1 MLTSFFSDLEIRTVQ
16 EFINQANNVVIL
28 THMSPDGDAMGS
40 SLAMRH
46 FLEAQ
51 GKRVDVI
58 VPNAFPDFLAW
69 LPKANEDVIY
79 EKQRE
84 LADGLLESADL
95 VICTDFNDP
104 KRIGSLGD
112 KLLTLTCKKM
122 MIDHH
127 LHPSNFP
134 DLTLSYPASP
144 STCELVYR
152 LICDLQRSDL
162 PSTGVA
168 DLQRSDLQRSD
179 LQRTDL
185 QRSDLPSTGVA
196 DLQRSD
202 LQHSDLQRSELQRSD
217 LPSTGVADLQH
228 SDLQRTDLQR
238 SDLQHSDLPSTGVAD
253 LQRSDLHH
261 SDLQRS
267 ELQRSDLN
275 IATCIYTGMMT
286 DTGNFSFNSNYPE
299 MYQIVGELVATGID
313 KDAIYNRVFN
323 AYSADRMRL
332 MGYCLYQKMK
342 IFPEHHTALI
352 YLSRKDLY
360 RFNFQSGDAEGIVNL
375 PLQIK
380 DVYYSCFMRE
390 DKVNP
395 TEKALAGG
403 SKTKIK
409 ISLRS
414 QGDRPVNVFAKDIF
428 NGGGHANA
436 SGGEYYGPLPEAV
449 QRFLDNYQDYFVL

>member
-1 MLTSFFSDLEIRTVQ
+1 MIARTTFFSEAEIKTAQ
-16 EFINQANNVVIL
+16 KLINQSNKVAIL

-51 GKRVDVI
+51 GKHVHVI

-69 LPKANEDVIY
+69 LPKANEDIIY
-79 EKQRE
+79 ENQRE
-84 LADGLLESADL
+84 IADAILEQADL
-95 VICTDFNDP
+95 VICTDFNEP

-112 KLLTLTCKKM
+112 KLLSLSCKKM

-127 LHPSNFP
+127 LHPSDFA
-134 DLTLSYPASP
+134 DLVISYPATP

-152 LICDLQRSDL
+152 LINHLSPISHSPQGIQYPIANSAASHSPQDLQYPIGGT
-162 PSTGVA
+162 PSTTQ
-168 DLQRSDLQRSD
+168 D
-179 LQRTDL
+179 
-185 QRSDLPSTGVA
+185 
-196 DLQRSD
+196 
-202 LQHSDLQRSELQRSD
+202 
-217 LPSTGVADLQH
+217 
-228 SDLQRTDLQR
+228 
-238 SDLQHSDLPSTGVAD
+238 
-253 LQRSDLHH
+253 
-261 SDLQRS
+261 
-267 ELQRSDLN
+267 

-299 MYQIVGELVATGID
+299 MYTIIGELVAAGAN

-342 IFPEHHTALI
+342 IFPEYHTALI
-352 YLSRKDLY
+352 YLSRKELY

-380 DVYYSCFMRE
+380 DIHYSCFMRE

-395 TEKALAGG
+395 TEVALAGD

-414 QGDRPVNVFAKDIF
+414 QGDRPVNVFAHDIF
-428 NGGGHANA
+428 GGGGHANA
-436 SGGEYYGPLPEAV
+436 SGGEYYGPLPDAV
-449 QRFLDNYQDYFVL
+449 KRFLENYQDYFNIP

>member
-1 MLTSFFSDLEIRTVQ
+1 MTTLTPLFSTAEIATAQ
-16 EFINQANNVVIL
+16 ELINQSNNIVIL

-51 GKRVDVI
+51 DKQVSVI
-58 VPNAFPDFLAW
+58 VPNSFPDFLAW
-69 LPKANEDVIY
+69 LPKANEHIIY
-79 EKQRE
+79 ELQRKE
-84 LADGLLESADL
+84 ADALLEQADL
-95 VICTDFNDP
+95 VICTDFNEP

-112 KLLTLTCKKM
+112 KLLSLSCKKM

-152 LICDLQRSDL
+152 LITSLSPL
-162 PSTGVA
+162 ASNLSP
-168 DLQRSDLQRSD
+168 
-179 LQRTDL
+179 
-185 QRSDLPSTGVA
+185 
-196 DLQRSD
+196 
-202 LQHSDLQRSELQRSD
+202 E
-217 LPSTGVADLQH
+217 
-228 SDLQRTDLQR
+228 
-238 SDLQHSDLPSTGVAD
+238 
-253 LQRSDLHH
+253 
-261 SDLQRS
+261 
-267 ELQRSDLN
+267 

-299 MYQIVGELVATGID
+299 MYQIVSDLVAAGVN

-323 AYSADRMRL
+323 AYSSDRMRL

-342 IFPEHHTALI
+342 IFPEYHTALI
-352 YLSRKDLY
+352 YLSRKELY

-380 DVYYSCFMRE
+380 DIHYSCFMRE

-395 TEKALAGG
+395 TEVALSGG

-428 NGGGHANA
+428 GGGGHANA

-449 QRFLDNYQDYFVL
+449 QRFLDNYQQYFNK

>member
-1 MLTSFFSDLEIRTVQ
+1 MATLTPIFSAAEIRTAQ
-16 EFINQANNVVIL
+16 EFINQSNNIVIL

-51 GKRVDVI
+51 GKHVSVI

-69 LPKANEDVIY
+69 LPKADEDIIY
-79 EKQRE
+79 ESRRAE
-84 LADGLLESADL
+84 ADALLEQADL
-95 VICTDFNDP
+95 VICTDFNEP

-112 KLLTLTCKKM
+112 KLLTLTCRKM

-127 LHPSNFP
+127 LHPSDFP
-134 DLTLSYPASP
+134 DLTLSYPSSP

-152 LICDLQRSDL
+152 LITCLQYPISDTQYPISDTRS
-162 PSTGVA
+162 PIS
-168 DLQRSDLQRSD
+168 Q
-179 LQRTDL
+179 
-185 QRSDLPSTGVA
+185 
-196 DLQRSD
+196 
-202 LQHSDLQRSELQRSD
+202 E
-217 LPSTGVADLQH
+217 
-228 SDLQRTDLQR
+228 
-238 SDLQHSDLPSTGVAD
+238 
-253 LQRSDLHH
+253 
-261 SDLQRS
+261 
-267 ELQRSDLN
+267 

-299 MYQIVGELVATGID
+299 MYQIVGELVSFGVN
-313 KDAIYNRVFN
+313 KDEIYNRVFN

-332 MGYCLYQKMK
+332 MGYCLYQKMR
-342 IFPEHHTALI
+342 IFPECHTALI
-352 YLSRKDLY
+352 YLSRKELY

-380 DVYYSCFMRE
+380 DIHYSCFMRE

-395 TEKALAGG
+395 TEVALAGG

-414 QGDRPVNVFAKDIF
+414 QGNRPVNVFAKDIF
-428 NGGGHANA
+428 GGGGHANA

>member
-152 LICDLQRSDL
+152 LITRLSPITDSRS
-162 PSTGVA
+162 PIT
-168 DLQRSDLQRSD
+168 
-179 LQRTDL
+179 
-185 QRSDLPSTGVA
+185 
-196 DLQRSD
+196 
-202 LQHSDLQRSELQRSD
+202 E
-217 LPSTGVADLQH
+217 
-228 SDLQRTDLQR
+228 
-238 SDLQHSDLPSTGVAD
+238 
-253 LQRSDLHH
+253 
-261 SDLQRS
+261 
-267 ELQRSDLN
+267 E

-395 TEKALAGG
+395 TERALAGD

-449 QRFLDNYQDYFVL
+449 QLFIDNYAQYFNKE

>member
-1 MLTSFFSDLEIRTVQ
+1 MLTPIFSELEIQTAQ
-16 EFINQANNVVIL
+16 EFINQSNNVVIL

-51 GKRVDVI
+51 GKHVSVI

-69 LPKANEDVIY
+69 LPKANEDIIY
-79 EKQRE
+79 ESQRAE
-84 LADGLLESADL
+84 ADALLEQADL

-112 KLLTLTCKKM
+112 KLLTLSCKKM

-127 LHPSNFP
+127 LHPACFP
-134 DLTLSYPASP
+134 DLTLSYPSSP

-152 LICDLQRSDL
+152 LITSLSPIFNSQLPISNSQSPNNSLPFREGQGVGSD
-162 PSTGVA
+162 
-168 DLQRSDLQRSD
+168 
-179 LQRTDL
+179 
-185 QRSDLPSTGVA
+185 
-196 DLQRSD
+196 
-202 LQHSDLQRSELQRSD
+202 
-217 LPSTGVADLQH
+217 
-228 SDLQRTDLQR
+228 
-238 SDLQHSDLPSTGVAD
+238 
-253 LQRSDLHH
+253 
-261 SDLQRS
+261 
-267 ELQRSDLN
+267 

-299 MYQIVGELVATGID
+299 MYQIVGELVSFGVN
-313 KDAIYNRVFN
+313 KDEIYNRVFN

-352 YLSRKDLY
+352 YLSRKELY

-380 DVYYSCFMRE
+380 DIHYSCFMRE

-395 TEKALAGG
+395 TEVALAGG

-449 QRFLDNYQDYFVL
+449 QLFIDNYTQYFDK

>member
-1 MLTSFFSDLEIRTVQ
+1 MIELTPIIASEQVEAARQLIQ
-16 EFINQANNVVIL
+16 QAQRVVIL

-51 GKRVDVI
+51 GKQVAVI

-69 LPKANEDVIY
+69 LPKANEHIIY
-79 EKQRE
+79 ETSRE
-84 LADGLLESADL
+84 QADQLMEQAEL
-95 VICTDFNDP
+95 VICTDFNEP

-112 KLLTLTCKKM
+112 KLLSLTCKKI

-127 LHPSNFP
+127 LHPASFP
-134 DLTLSYPASP
+134 DLTISYPATP
-144 STCELVYR
+144 STCELVFR
-152 LICDLQRSDL
+152 LITRLSDDGQL
-162 PSTGVA
+162 ST
-168 DLQRSDLQRSD
+168 D
-179 LQRTDL
+179 
-185 QRSDLPSTGVA
+185 
-196 DLQRSD
+196 
-202 LQHSDLQRSELQRSD
+202 
-217 LPSTGVADLQH
+217 
-228 SDLQRTDLQR
+228 
-238 SDLQHSDLPSTGVAD
+238 
-253 LQRSDLHH
+253 
-261 SDLQRS
+261 
-267 ELQRSDLN
+267 

-299 MYQIVGELVATGID
+299 MYKIVGELVAAGVN
-313 KDAIYNRVFN
+313 KDEIYNRVFN

-352 YLSRKDLY
+352 YLSRKELY

-380 DVYYSCFMRE
+380 DIHYSCFMRE

-395 TEKALAGG
+395 TETALANG

-414 QGDRPVNVFAKDIF
+414 QGDRPVNIFAKDIF
-428 NGGGHANA
+428 DGGGHANA

-449 QRFLDNYQDYFVL
+449 QKFIDNHQTYFNK

>member
-1 MLTSFFSDLEIRTVQ
+1 MLTTIFSEAEIQTAQ
-16 EFINQANNVVIL
+16 EFINQSNNVVIL

-46 FLEAQ
+46 FLEGQ
-51 GKRVDVI
+51 GKHVSVI
-58 VPNAFPDFLAW
+58 VPNSFPDFLAW
-69 LPKANEDVIY
+69 LPKANEDIIY
-79 EKQRE
+79 ENQRAE
-84 LADGLLESADL
+84 ADNLLEQADL

-112 KLLTLTCKKM
+112 KLLTLSCKKM

-127 LHPSNFP
+127 LHPADFP
-134 DLTLSYPASP
+134 NLTISYQSSP

-152 LICDLQRSDL
+152 LITCLIALSPHRL
-162 PSTGVA
+162 NVST
-168 DLQRSDLQRSD
+168 
-179 LQRTDL
+179 
-185 QRSDLPSTGVA
+185 
-196 DLQRSD
+196 
-202 LQHSDLQRSELQRSD
+202 E
-217 LPSTGVADLQH
+217 
-228 SDLQRTDLQR
+228 
-238 SDLQHSDLPSTGVAD
+238 
-253 LQRSDLHH
+253 
-261 SDLQRS
+261 
-267 ELQRSDLN
+267 

-299 MYQIVGELVATGID
+299 MYQIVGELVALGVN
-313 KDAIYNRVFN
+313 KDEIYNRVFN
-323 AYSADRMRL
+323 SYSADRMRL

-352 YLSRKDLY
+352 YLSRKELY

-380 DVYYSCFMRE
+380 DIHYSCFMRE

-395 TEKALAGG
+395 TEVALAGG

-414 QGDRPVNVFAKDIF
+414 QGNRPVNIFAKEIF
-428 NGGGHANA
+428 GGGGHANA

-449 QRFLDNYQDYFVL
+449 QLFIDNYQQYFNL

>member
-1 MLTSFFSDLEIRTVQ
+1 MMKGKSMQALSPIFTVEQ
-16 EFINQANNVVIL
+16 IEAARQLITQATRVVIL
-28 THMSPDGDAMGS
+28 THLSPDGDAMGS

-51 GKRVDVI
+51 GKQVSVV

-69 LPKANEDVIY
+69 LPKADEDIIY
-79 EKQRE
+79 ESRRAE
-84 LADGLLESADL
+84 ADVLLEQADL
-95 VICTDFNDP
+95 VICTDFNEP

-112 KLLTLTCKKM
+112 KLLTLTCRKM

-127 LHPSNFP
+127 LHPSDFP

-152 LICDLQRSDL
+152 LISCLSPFASSPFASD
-162 PSTGVA
+162 
-168 DLQRSDLQRSD
+168 
-179 LQRTDL
+179 
-185 QRSDLPSTGVA
+185 
-196 DLQRSD
+196 
-202 LQHSDLQRSELQRSD
+202 
-217 LPSTGVADLQH
+217 
-228 SDLQRTDLQR
+228 
-238 SDLQHSDLPSTGVAD
+238 
-253 LQRSDLHH
+253 
-261 SDLQRS
+261 
-267 ELQRSDLN
+267 

-299 MYQIVGELVATGID
+299 MYQIVGELVSLGVN
-313 KDAIYNRVFN
+313 KDEIYNRVFN

-332 MGYCLYQKMK
+332 MGYCLYQKMR

-352 YLSRKDLY
+352 YLSRKELY

-380 DVYYSCFMRE
+380 DIHYSCFMRE

-395 TEKALAGG
+395 TEVALAGG

-414 QGDRPVNVFAKDIF
+414 QGNRPVNVFAKDIF
-428 NGGGHANA
+428 GGGGHANA

-449 QRFLDNYQDYFVL
+449 QRFLDSYQDYFVL

>member
-1 MLTSFFSDLEIRTVQ
+1 MLTPIFSELEIQTAQ
-16 EFINQANNVVIL
+16 EFINQSNNVVIL

-51 GKRVDVI
+51 GKQVSVI

-69 LPKANEDVIY
+69 LPKANEDIIY
-79 EKQRE
+79 ESQRAE
-84 LADGLLESADL
+84 ADALLEQADL

-112 KLLTLTCKKM
+112 KLLTLSCKKM

-127 LHPSNFP
+127 LHPASFP
-134 DLTLSYPASP
+134 DLTLSYPSSP

-152 LICDLQRSDL
+152 LITSLSPISNSPQGVQYPITDTQYPISDTRF
-162 PSTGVA
+162 PISQ
-168 DLQRSDLQRSD
+168 D
-179 LQRTDL
+179 
-185 QRSDLPSTGVA
+185 
-196 DLQRSD
+196 
-202 LQHSDLQRSELQRSD
+202 
-217 LPSTGVADLQH
+217 
-228 SDLQRTDLQR
+228 
-238 SDLQHSDLPSTGVAD
+238 
-253 LQRSDLHH
+253 
-261 SDLQRS
+261 
-267 ELQRSDLN
+267 

-299 MYQIVGELVATGID
+299 MYQIVGELVSFGVN
-313 KDAIYNRVFN
+313 KDEIYNRVFN

-352 YLSRKDLY
+352 YLSRKELY

-380 DVYYSCFMRE
+380 DIHYSCFMRE

-395 TEKALAGG
+395 TEVALAGG

-449 QRFLDNYQDYFVL
+449 QLFIDNYTQYFDKE

>member
-1 MLTSFFSDLEIRTVQ
+1 MQPLNPIFTSEQIDAARQLISSATR
-16 EFINQANNVVIL
+16 VVIL
-28 THMSPDGDAMGS
+28 THLSPDGDAMGS

-51 GKRVDVI
+51 GKQVSVV
-58 VPNAFPDFLAW
+58 VPNA
-69 LPKANEDVIY
+69 
-79 EKQRE
+79 
-84 LADGLLESADL
+84 
-95 VICTDFNDP
+95 
-104 KRIGSLGD
+104 
-112 KLLTLTCKKM
+112 
-122 MIDHH
+122 
-127 LHPSNFP
+127 FP
-134 DLTLSYPASP
+134 DLTLSYPSSP

-152 LICDLQRSDL
+152 LITSLSPISNSPQGVQYPISDTQYPISDTRSPISQD
-162 PSTGVA
+162 
-168 DLQRSDLQRSD
+168 
-179 LQRTDL
+179 
-185 QRSDLPSTGVA
+185 
-196 DLQRSD
+196 
-202 LQHSDLQRSELQRSD
+202 
-217 LPSTGVADLQH
+217 
-228 SDLQRTDLQR
+228 
-238 SDLQHSDLPSTGVAD
+238 
-253 LQRSDLHH
+253 
-261 SDLQRS
+261 
-267 ELQRSDLN
+267 

-299 MYQIVGELVATGID
+299 MYQIVGELVSFGVN
-313 KDAIYNRVFN
+313 KDEIYNRVFN

-352 YLSRKDLY
+352 YLSRKELY

-380 DVYYSCFMRE
+380 DIHYSCFMRE

-395 TEKALAGG
+395 TEVALAGG

-449 QRFLDNYQDYFVL
+449 QLFIDNYTQYFDK

>member
-1 MLTSFFSDLEIRTVQ
+1 MMKGKSMQVLSPIFTAEQIDAARQLIS
-16 EFINQANNVVIL
+16 QATRVVIL
-28 THMSPDGDAMGS
+28 THLSPDGDAMGS

-51 GKRVDVI
+51 GKQVSVV

-69 LPKANEDVIY
+69 LPKANEDIIY
-79 EKQRE
+79 ETQRAQ
-84 LADGLLESADL
+84 ADALLEQADL
-95 VICTDFNDP
+95 IICTDFNDP

-112 KLLTLTCKKM
+112 KMLALACKKM

-127 LHPSNFP
+127 LHPASFP
-134 DLTLSYPASP
+134 DLTLSYPSLP

-152 LICDLQRSDL
+152 LITSLSPISNSPQ
-162 PSTGVA
+162 GV
-168 DLQRSDLQRSD
+168 QS
-179 LQRTDL
+179 
-185 QRSDLPSTGVA
+185 PI
-196 DLQRSD
+196 
-202 LQHSDLQRSELQRSD
+202 SED
-217 LPSTGVADLQH
+217 
-228 SDLQRTDLQR
+228 
-238 SDLQHSDLPSTGVAD
+238 
-253 LQRSDLHH
+253 
-261 SDLQRS
+261 
-267 ELQRSDLN
+267 

-299 MYQIVGELVATGID
+299 MYQIVGDLVALGVN

-332 MGYCLYQKMK
+332 MGFCLYQKMK
-342 IFPEHHTALI
+342 IFPEYHTALI
-352 YLSRKDLY
+352 YLSKKELY
-360 RFNFQSGDAEGIVNL
+360 RFNFRSGDAEGIVNL

-380 DVYYSCFMRE
+380 DIHYSCFMRE

-395 TEKALAGG
+395 TEEALAGG

-436 SGGEYYGPLPEAV
+436 SGGEYYGPLTEAV
-449 QRFLDNYQDYFVL
+449 QQFLENYQKYFTL

>member
-1 MLTSFFSDLEIRTVQ
+1 MLTSFFSDAEVKAAQ
-16 EFINQANNVVIL
+16 ELINQSNNVVIL

-51 GKRVDVI
+51 GKQVAVI
-58 VPNAFPDFLAW
+58 VPNSFPDFLAW
-69 LPKANEDVIY
+69 LPKADQDIIY
-79 EKQRE
+79 ETQRAE
-84 LADGLLESADL
+84 ADALLDHADL

-112 KLLTLTCKKM
+112 KLLTLSCKKM

-127 LHPSNFP
+127 LHPASFP
-134 DLTLSYPASP
+134 DLTISYPACP

-152 LICDLQRSDL
+152 LITSLY
-162 PSTGVA
+162 T
-168 DLQRSDLQRSD
+168 
-179 LQRTDL
+179 
-185 QRSDLPSTGVA
+185 
-196 DLQRSD
+196 
-202 LQHSDLQRSELQRSD
+202 
-217 LPSTGVADLQH
+217 
-228 SDLQRTDLQR
+228 
-238 SDLQHSDLPSTGVAD
+238 
-253 LQRSDLHH
+253 LHPTPCTQL
-261 SDLQRS
+261 SQ
-267 ELQRSDLN
+267 E

-299 MYQIVGELVATGID
+299 MYQIVGDLVALGVN

-352 YLSRKDLY
+352 YLSRKELY

-395 TEKALAGG
+395 TERALANG

-414 QGDRPVNVFAKDIF
+414 QGNRPVNVFAKDIF
-428 NGGGHANA
+428 GGGGHANA

-449 QRFLDNYQDYFVL
+449 QLFIDNYTKYFAQE

>member
-1 MLTSFFSDLEIRTVQ
+1 MATLTPIFSAAEIRTAQ
-16 EFINQANNVVIL
+16 EFINQSNNVVIL

-51 GKRVDVI
+51 GKHVSVI

-69 LPKANEDVIY
+69 LPKADEDIIY
-79 EKQRE
+79 ESRRAE
-84 LADGLLESADL
+84 AEALLEQADL
-95 VICTDFNDP
+95 VICTDFNEP

-112 KLLTLTCKKM
+112 KLLTLTCRKM

-127 LHPSNFP
+127 LHPSDFP

-152 LICDLQRSDL
+152 LITCLSPITNSPQ
-162 PSTGVA
+162 GVPYPISNSP
-168 DLQRSDLQRSD
+168 Q
-179 LQRTDL
+179 
-185 QRSDLPSTGVA
+185 GVPYPISNSP
-196 DLQRSD
+196 Q
-202 LQHSDLQRSELQRSD
+202 
-217 LPSTGVADLQH
+217 GVQYPIPNIQD
-228 SDLQRTDLQR
+228 
-238 SDLQHSDLPSTGVAD
+238 
-253 LQRSDLHH
+253 
-261 SDLQRS
+261 
-267 ELQRSDLN
+267 

-299 MYQIVGELVATGID
+299 MYQIVGELVSFGVN
-313 KDAIYNRVFN
+313 KDEIYNRVFN

-332 MGYCLYQKMK
+332 MGYCLYQKMR
-342 IFPEHHTALI
+342 IFPEYHTALI
-352 YLSRKDLY
+352 YLSRKELY

-380 DVYYSCFMRE
+380 DIHYSCFMRE

-395 TEKALAGG
+395 TEVALAGG

-414 QGDRPVNVFAKDIF
+414 QGNRPVNVFAKDIF
-428 NGGGHANA
+428 GGGGHANA

>member
-1 MLTSFFSDLEIRTVQ
+1 MTALTPIFSQAEICTAQ
-16 EFINQANNVVIL
+16 EFINQSNNVVIL

-51 GKRVDVI
+51 GKHVSVI

-69 LPKANEDVIY
+69 LPKADEDIIY
-79 EKQRE
+79 ESRRAE
-84 LADGLLESADL
+84 ADVLLDQADL
-95 VICTDFNDP
+95 VICTDFNEP

-112 KLLTLTCKKM
+112 KLLTLTCRKM

-127 LHPSNFP
+127 LHPAAFP
-134 DLTLSYPASP
+134 DLTLSYPSSP

-152 LICDLQRSDL
+152 LITNLY
-162 PSTGVA
+162 T
-168 DLQRSDLQRSD
+168 
-179 LQRTDL
+179 
-185 QRSDLPSTGVA
+185 
-196 DLQRSD
+196 
-202 LQHSDLQRSELQRSD
+202 
-217 LPSTGVADLQH
+217 
-228 SDLQRTDLQR
+228 
-238 SDLQHSDLPSTGVAD
+238 
-253 LQRSDLHH
+253 LHPTPCTQL
-261 SDLQRS
+261 SQ
-267 ELQRSDLN
+267 E

-299 MYQIVGELVATGID
+299 MYQIVSDLVALGVN

-332 MGYCLYQKMK
+332 MGYCLYQKMR

-352 YLSRKDLY
+352 YLSRKELY

-380 DVYYSCFMRE
+380 DIHYSCFMRE

-395 TEKALAGG
+395 TEVALAGG

-428 NGGGHANA
+428 GGGGHANA

-449 QRFLDNYQDYFVL
+449 QLFIDNYTTYFDKE

>member
-1 MLTSFFSDLEIRTVQ
+1 MATLTPIFSAAELRTAQ
-16 EFINQANNVVIL
+16 EFINQSNNVVIL

-51 GKRVDVI
+51 GKHVSVI

-69 LPKANEDVIY
+69 LPKADEDIIY
-79 EKQRE
+79 ESHRAE
-84 LADGLLESADL
+84 ADTLLEQADL
-95 VICTDFNDP
+95 VICTDFNEP

-112 KLLTLTCKKM
+112 KLLSLTCRKM

-127 LHPSNFP
+127 LHPSDFP

-152 LICDLQRSDL
+152 LITCLSPITNSPQ
-162 PSTGVA
+162 GVPYPISNSP
-168 DLQRSDLQRSD
+168 Q
-179 LQRTDL
+179 
-185 QRSDLPSTGVA
+185 GVQYPIPNIQ
-196 DLQRSD
+196 D
-202 LQHSDLQRSELQRSD
+202 
-217 LPSTGVADLQH
+217 
-228 SDLQRTDLQR
+228 
-238 SDLQHSDLPSTGVAD
+238 
-253 LQRSDLHH
+253 
-261 SDLQRS
+261 
-267 ELQRSDLN
+267 

-299 MYQIVGELVATGID
+299 MYQIVGELVSLGVN
-313 KDAIYNRVFN
+313 KDEIYNRVFN

-332 MGYCLYQKMK
+332 MGYCLYQKMR

-352 YLSRKDLY
+352 YLSRKELY

-380 DVYYSCFMRE
+380 DIHYSCFMRE

-395 TEKALAGG
+395 TEVALAGG

-414 QGDRPVNVFAKDIF
+414 QGNRPVNVFAKDIF
-428 NGGGHANA
+428 GGGGHANA

-449 QRFLDNYQDYFVL
+449 QLFIDNYTQYFDKE

>member
-1 MLTSFFSDLEIRTVQ
+1 MMKGKSMQVLSPIFTAEQIDAARQLIS
-16 EFINQANNVVIL
+16 QATRVVIL
-28 THMSPDGDAMGS
+28 THLSPDGDAMGS

-51 GKRVDVI
+51 GKQVSVV

-69 LPKANEDVIY
+69 LPKANEDIIY
-79 EKQRE
+79 ETQRAQ
-84 LADGLLESADL
+84 ADALLEQADL
-95 VICTDFNDP
+95 IICTDFNDP

-112 KLLTLTCKKM
+112 KMLTLACKKM

-127 LHPSNFP
+127 LHPASFP
-134 DLTLSYPASP
+134 DLTLSYPSLP

-152 LICDLQRSDL
+152 LITSLSPISNSPQ
-162 PSTGVA
+162 GV
-168 DLQRSDLQRSD
+168 QS
-179 LQRTDL
+179 
-185 QRSDLPSTGVA
+185 PI
-196 DLQRSD
+196 
-202 LQHSDLQRSELQRSD
+202 SED
-217 LPSTGVADLQH
+217 
-228 SDLQRTDLQR
+228 
-238 SDLQHSDLPSTGVAD
+238 
-253 LQRSDLHH
+253 
-261 SDLQRS
+261 
-267 ELQRSDLN
+267 

-299 MYQIVGELVATGID
+299 MYQIIGDLVALGVN

-332 MGYCLYQKMK
+332 MGFCLYQKMK
-342 IFPEHHTALI
+342 IFPEYHTALI
-352 YLSRKDLY
+352 YLSKKELY
-360 RFNFQSGDAEGIVNL
+360 RFNFRSGDAEGIVNL

-380 DVYYSCFMRE
+380 DIHYSCFMRE

-395 TEKALAGG
+395 TEEALAGG

-436 SGGEYYGPLPEAV
+436 SGGEYYGPLTEAV
-449 QRFLDNYQDYFVL
+449 QQFLENYQKYFTL

>member
-1 MLTSFFSDLEIRTVQ
+1 MATIDISRFWGSIVLFYPFYFAISKKYTTFAAQSNTPTTMENIISPTLIESARQLIHQSTR
-16 EFINQANNVVIL
+16 VVIL

-51 GKRVDVI
+51 GKEVAVI

-69 LPKANEDVIY
+69 LPKANEDIIY
-79 EKQRE
+79 ETQPTQAN
-84 LADGLLESADL
+84 LLLEQADL
-95 VICTDFNDP
+95 IICTDFNEP

-127 LHPSNFP
+127 LHPSDFP
-134 DLTLSYPASP
+134 NLTISYPDSP

-152 LICDLQRSDL
+152 LITSLSASETHTI
-162 PSTGVA
+162 ST
-168 DLQRSDLQRSD
+168 
-179 LQRTDL
+179 
-185 QRSDLPSTGVA
+185 
-196 DLQRSD
+196 
-202 LQHSDLQRSELQRSD
+202 E
-217 LPSTGVADLQH
+217 
-228 SDLQRTDLQR
+228 
-238 SDLQHSDLPSTGVAD
+238 
-253 LQRSDLHH
+253 
-261 SDLQRS
+261 
-267 ELQRSDLN
+267 

-286 DTGNFSFNSNYPE
+286 DTGNFSFNSNRPD
-299 MYQIVGELVATGID
+299 MYQIISELVKAGIN
-313 KDAIYNRVFN
+313 KDEIYNRIFN

-332 MGYCLYQKMK
+332 MGYCLYNKMK
-342 IFPEHHTALI
+342 IFPEYHTAFI
-352 YLSRKDLY
+352 YLSRKELY

-380 DVYYSCFMRE
+380 DIHYSCFMRE

-395 TEKALAGG
+395 AEKALAGG

-414 QGDRPVNVFAKDIF
+414 QGERPVNVFAKEIF
-428 NGGGHANA
+428 GGGGHANA
-436 SGGEYYGPLPEAV
+436 SGGEYYGPLTEAV
-449 QRFLDNYQDYFVL
+449 QQFLENYQKYFNL

>member
-1 MLTSFFSDLEIRTVQ
+1 MHRNLYSTRMTQLSSYITEAQVLMAQ
-16 EFINQANNVVIL
+16 ELINQSNNVVIL

-40 SLAMRH
+40 SLAIRH

-51 GKRVDVI
+51 GKQVNVI

-69 LPKANEDVIY
+69 LPKADLHIIY
-79 EKQRE
+79 EKSK
-84 LADGLLESADL
+84 ADADAILEQAEL

-112 KLLTLTCKKM
+112 KLLTLSCKKM

-127 LHPSNFP
+127 LHPASFP
-134 DLTLSYPASP
+134 DLTISYPACP

-162 PSTGVA
+162 QHS
-168 DLQRSDLQRSD
+168 DLQLSDLQRSD
-179 LQRTDL
+179 LT
-185 QRSDLPSTGVA
+185 
-196 DLQRSD
+196 
-202 LQHSDLQRSELQRSD
+202 
-217 LPSTGVADLQH
+217 
-228 SDLQRTDLQR
+228 
-238 SDLQHSDLPSTGVAD
+238 
-253 LQRSDLHH
+253 
-261 SDLQRS
+261 
-267 ELQRSDLN
+267 N

-286 DTGNFSFNSNYPE
+286 DTGNFSFNSNHAE
-299 MYQIVGELVATGID
+299 MYQIISELVAAGVD

-342 IFPEHHTALI
+342 IYPEHHTALI
-352 YLSRKDLY
+352 YLSRKELY

-380 DVYYSCFMRE
+380 DVYYSVFMRE

-395 TEKALAGG
+395 SEVGLAGG
-403 SKTKIK
+403 SKNKIK

-428 NGGGHANA
+428 GGGGHANA

>member
-1 MLTSFFSDLEIRTVQ
+1 MIELTPIIASEQVEAARQLIL
-16 EFINQANNVVIL
+16 QATRVVIL

-51 GKRVDVI
+51 GKQVAVI

-69 LPKANEDVIY
+69 LPKANEHIIY
-79 EKQRE
+79 ETSRE
-84 LADGLLESADL
+84 QADLLMEQAEL
-95 VICTDFNDP
+95 VICTDFNEP

-112 KLLTLTCKKM
+112 KLLTLSCKKI

-127 LHPSNFP
+127 LHPSSFP
-134 DLTLSYPASP
+134 DLTISYPASP
-144 STCELVYR
+144 STCELVFR
-152 LICDLQRSDL
+152 LITRLSDDGQL
-162 PSTGVA
+162 ST
-168 DLQRSDLQRSD
+168 D
-179 LQRTDL
+179 
-185 QRSDLPSTGVA
+185 
-196 DLQRSD
+196 
-202 LQHSDLQRSELQRSD
+202 
-217 LPSTGVADLQH
+217 
-228 SDLQRTDLQR
+228 
-238 SDLQHSDLPSTGVAD
+238 
-253 LQRSDLHH
+253 
-261 SDLQRS
+261 
-267 ELQRSDLN
+267 

-299 MYQIVGELVATGID
+299 MYKIVGELVAAGVN
-313 KDAIYNRVFN
+313 KDEIYNRVFN

-342 IFPEHHTALI
+342 IFPEYHTALI
-352 YLSRKDLY
+352 YLSRKELY
-360 RFNFQSGDAEGIVNL
+360 RFNFKSGDAEGIVNL

-380 DVYYSCFMRE
+380 DIHYSCFMRE

-395 TEKALAGG
+395 TEKKLANG

-414 QGDRPVNVFAKDIF
+414 QGDRPVNIFAKDIF
-428 NGGGHANA
+428 DGGGHANA

-449 QRFLDNYQDYFVL
+449 QQFIDNYKTYFNK

>member
-1 MLTSFFSDLEIRTVQ
+1 MLTPLFSELEIQTAQ
-16 EFINQANNVVIL
+16 DFINQSNNVVIL

-51 GKRVDVI
+51 GKQVSVI
-58 VPNAFPDFLAW
+58 VPNSFPDFLAW
-69 LPKANEDVIY
+69 LPKANEDIIY
-79 EKQRE
+79 ETHRAE
-84 LADGLLESADL
+84 ADALLEQADL

-112 KLLTLTCKKM
+112 KLLTLSCKKM

-127 LHPSNFP
+127 LHPASFP

-152 LICDLQRSDL
+152 LISCLSPMSNSPQGVQYPISDTQY
-162 PSTGVA
+162 PI
-168 DLQRSDLQRSD
+168 SDTQYPISQD
-179 LQRTDL
+179 
-185 QRSDLPSTGVA
+185 
-196 DLQRSD
+196 
-202 LQHSDLQRSELQRSD
+202 
-217 LPSTGVADLQH
+217 
-228 SDLQRTDLQR
+228 
-238 SDLQHSDLPSTGVAD
+238 
-253 LQRSDLHH
+253 
-261 SDLQRS
+261 
-267 ELQRSDLN
+267 

-299 MYQIVGELVATGID
+299 MYQIVGELVSLGVN
-313 KDAIYNRVFN
+313 KDEIYNRVFN

-332 MGYCLYQKMK
+332 MGYCLYSKMK

-352 YLSRKDLY
+352 YLSRKELY

-380 DVYYSCFMRE
+380 DIHYSCFMRE

-395 TEKALAGG
+395 TEVALSGG

-414 QGDRPVNVFAKDIF
+414 QGNRPVNVFAKDIF
-428 NGGGHANA
+428 GGGGHANA

-449 QRFLDNYQDYFVL
+449 QLFIDNYTQYFDKE

>member
-1 MLTSFFSDLEIRTVQ
+1 MLTTIFSEAEIQTAQ
-16 EFINQANNVVIL
+16 EFINQSNNVVIL

-46 FLEAQ
+46 FLEGQ
-51 GKRVDVI
+51 GKHVSVI
-58 VPNAFPDFLAW
+58 VPNSFPDFLAW
-69 LPKANEDVIY
+69 LPKANEDIIY
-79 EKQRE
+79 ENQRAE
-84 LADGLLESADL
+84 ADNLLEQADL

-112 KLLTLTCKKM
+112 KLLTLSCKKM

-127 LHPSNFP
+127 LHPSDFP
-134 DLTLSYPASP
+134 NLTISYPSSP

-152 LICDLQRSDL
+152 LITCLIALSPHRL
-162 PSTGVA
+162 NVST
-168 DLQRSDLQRSD
+168 
-179 LQRTDL
+179 
-185 QRSDLPSTGVA
+185 
-196 DLQRSD
+196 
-202 LQHSDLQRSELQRSD
+202 E
-217 LPSTGVADLQH
+217 
-228 SDLQRTDLQR
+228 
-238 SDLQHSDLPSTGVAD
+238 
-253 LQRSDLHH
+253 
-261 SDLQRS
+261 
-267 ELQRSDLN
+267 

-299 MYQIVGELVATGID
+299 MYQIVGELVALGVN
-313 KDAIYNRVFN
+313 KDEIYNRVFN
-323 AYSADRMRL
+323 SYSADRMRL

-352 YLSRKDLY
+352 YLSRKELY

-380 DVYYSCFMRE
+380 DIHYSCFMRE

-395 TEKALAGG
+395 TEVALAGG

-414 QGDRPVNVFAKDIF
+414 QGNRPVNIFAKEIF
-428 NGGGHANA
+428 GGGGHANA

-449 QRFLDNYQDYFVL
+449 QLFIDNYQQYFNL